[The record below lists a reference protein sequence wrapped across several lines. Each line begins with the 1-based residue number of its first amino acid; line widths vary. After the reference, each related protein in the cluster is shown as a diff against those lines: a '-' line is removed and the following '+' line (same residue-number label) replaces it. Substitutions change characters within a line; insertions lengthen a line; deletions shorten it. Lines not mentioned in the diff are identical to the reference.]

1 MISKFIKKKLIRLG
15 NSSNVLKIWHFY
27 HYIFHDKKL
36 GNLGLNFDNKKN
48 RLQLVQDIINKKKFN
63 KYLEIG
69 CYDDELFNYIQCKKK
84 IGVDPVSGGNVR
96 KTSNDFFSENS
107 QKFDL
112 IFIDGLHHYHQVKK
126 DIFNSL
132 NVLNDN
138 GVVLIHDCMPRD
150 YFYQAVPR
158 SQLNWNGD
166 TWKAFLEI
174 RANEN
179 FDSYCCNADEGI
191 GVILKRK
198 NRNKLELKV
207 KNFKKL
213 SFNEYA
219 VNYRKFLNLIEFD
232 ELTKIIENYE

>member
-1 MISKFIKKKLIRLG
+1 MR
-15 NSSNVLKIWHFY
+15 
-27 HYIFHDKKL
+27 
-36 GNLGLNFDNKKN
+36 
-48 RLQLVQDIINKKKFN
+48 
-63 KYLEIG
+63 
-69 CYDDELFNYIQCKKK
+69 
-84 IGVDPVSGGNVR
+84 
-96 KTSNDFFSENS
+96 
-107 QKFDL
+107 
-112 IFIDGLHHYHQVKK
+112 
-126 DIFNSL
+126 
-132 NVLNDN
+132 DN

-174 RANEN
+174 RTNEN

-198 NRNKLELKV
+198 NRNKLELKT

-219 VNYRKFLNLIEFD
+219 ENYKKFLNLIEYD
-232 ELTKIIENYE
+232 ELIKIIENYE